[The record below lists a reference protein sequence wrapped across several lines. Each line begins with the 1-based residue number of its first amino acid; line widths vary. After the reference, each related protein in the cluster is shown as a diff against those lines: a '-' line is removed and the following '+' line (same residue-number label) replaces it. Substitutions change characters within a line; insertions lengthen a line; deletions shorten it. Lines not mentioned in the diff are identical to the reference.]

1 MRKKKKDRHVYGY
14 GYVYVHNQKKGII
27 TMMNSDWGKDT
38 TLTKEESEKLLQDVR
53 KGDEQA
59 RELLI
64 KNNMGFDMN
73 PISWTK

>member
-1 MRKKKKDRHVYGY
+1 
-14 GYVYVHNQKKGII
+14 
-27 TMMNSDWGKDT
+27 MMNSDWGKDT

-73 PISWTK
+73 PISWTKI